1 MPPFFVSLIR
11 RIRPFGRIARL
22 AALVSLGPI
31 AGPMAAM
38 AERYVRRGE
47 MILAAMWLVAIPL
60 IWLDIASLTAFLAH
74 KFHIS

>member
-1 MPPFFVSLIR
+1 MPLFPASLVQR
-11 RIRPFGRIARL
+11 VRPLARIARL

-38 AERYVRRGE
+38 AEKYARRGE
-47 MILAAMWLVAIPL
+47 LILAAMWLTAIPL

-74 KFHIS
+74 RFHIS

>member
-1 MPPFFVSLIR
+1 MPPMFAFFARLS
-11 RIRPFGRIARL
+11 RPIARL
-22 AALVSLGPI
+22 AKLAAYISLGPI

-38 AERYVRRGE
+38 AERYARRGE
-47 MILAAMWLVAIPL
+47 LILAAMWLTAIPL